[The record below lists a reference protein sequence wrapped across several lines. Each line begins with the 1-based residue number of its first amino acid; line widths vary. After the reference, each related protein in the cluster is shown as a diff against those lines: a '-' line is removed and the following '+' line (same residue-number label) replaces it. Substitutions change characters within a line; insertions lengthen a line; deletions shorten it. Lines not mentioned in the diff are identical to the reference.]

1 MTAVELQGAYNVRDL
16 GGLRTSD
23 GRRTRH
29 GLVYRGDSLDHLTG
43 SDTELLVRDGQL
55 IGTGQPLFRVIGEGR
70 SSWATF
76 YDARVPFQVVVSLQ
90 ASPSGRELDA
100 FGYFV
105 DQ

>member
-43 SDTELLVRDGQL
+43 SDTELPG
-55 IGTGQPLFRVIGEGR
+55 
-70 SSWATF
+70 SSWASSSDT
-76 YDARVPFQVVVSLQ
+76 ATPR
-90 ASPSGRELDA
+90 
-100 FGYFV
+100 
-105 DQ
+105 